1 MGSPIPKGRSPIFK
15 MSCSDSRVRTNFMK
29 NSHYI
34 TENILLRNNLYLEKR
49 SYISITLYT
58 YDCAGANAAPSRSKR
73 WIVFWLWCFCMV
85 PIHRCWSR
93 FYPVFKKCLPID
105 WMRRLAILGCW
116 FLVFVMSSPNPTSHD
131 PLVCGI
137 LNEDERGE
145 SLNICWINGVSQ
157 LLAHCKPL
165 QASIQHAAE
174 DASSPWMQ
182 NLRLR
187 DHAIWDWLI
196 TQSAASEIAWSRN
209 PRGSKLR
216 SKIVWSRNPRHLRLR
231 DHAIS
236 Q

>member
-1 MGSPIPKGRSPIFK
+1 
-15 MSCSDSRVRTNFMK
+15 MK
-29 NSHYI
+29 NNNYI
-34 TENILLRNNLYLEKR
+34 AENILLWNNLYLEKR

-157 LLAHCKPL
+157 LLAHCEPL
-165 QASIQHAAE
+165 QASIQHAAA

-209 PRGSKLR
+209 F
-216 SKIVWSRNPRHLRLR
+216 
-231 DHAIS
+231 AIIPIDDPFLS
-236 Q
+236 PSYHPFASP